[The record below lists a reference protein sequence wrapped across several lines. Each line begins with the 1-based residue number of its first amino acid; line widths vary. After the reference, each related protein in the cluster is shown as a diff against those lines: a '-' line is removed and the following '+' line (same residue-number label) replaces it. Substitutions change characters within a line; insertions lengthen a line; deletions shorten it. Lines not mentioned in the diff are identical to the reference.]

1 MFCYSHV
8 GALPWTVGAARFK
21 ELVEARFYDDTLALV
36 LTLVSLTL
44 TPTLTLTRF
53 YDETRFFRVIP
64 GFMVQ
69 FGLSGDP
76 AVSVRVDRYGPR
88 VPASCVLHV
97 PEAQGS
103 LPRGA
108 THCTYGVRVPASGVP
123 HVPRTVAR
131 QVSADW
137 RSRTISDE
145 PVKVSNKPGVTAWS
159 LHGHPPLQR
168 PIHLC
173 RATPKRALSPLRCQ
187 NRLRWRSGACRRSPA
202 NHHSGYITF
211 AKTGAPNS
219 RTTQLFI
226 NYADNGFLD
235 SQGFS
240 PFGEVLP

>member
-21 ELVEARFYDDTLALV
+21 ELVEARFYDDTLALD

-53 YDETRFFRVIP
+53 YDDTRFFRVIP

-76 AVSVRVDRYGPR
+76 AVSACVDRYGPR

-103 LPRGA
+103 LPRGT
-108 THCTYGVRVPASGVP
+108 THCTYGVRVPASGVR
-123 HVPRTVAR
+123 HVLRTVAR

-145 PVKVSNKPGVTAWS
+145 PVKVSNKPGVTACCDLGLGS
-159 LHGHPPLQR
+159 GLAGALTAETPEQA
-168 PIHLC
+168 
-173 RATPKRALSPLRCQ
+173 ATALWCLPKV
-187 NRLRWRSGACRRSPA
+187 AC
-202 NHHSGYITF
+202 
-211 AKTGAPNS
+211 
-219 RTTQLFI
+219 
-226 NYADNGFLD
+226 
-235 SQGFS
+235 
-240 PFGEVLP
+240 

>member
-21 ELVEARFYDDTLALV
+21 ALVEARFYND
-36 LTLVSLTL
+36 
-44 TPTLTLTRF
+44 
-53 YDETRFFRVIP
+53 TRFFRVIP

-103 LPRGA
+103 LPRGT
-108 THCTYGVRVPASGVP
+108 THCTYRTHVPASGVP
-123 HVPRTVAR
+123 YVPRTVAR

-145 PVKVSNKPGVTAWS
+145 AVKVSNKPGVTACCDLGLGS
-159 LHGHPPLQR
+159 GLAGALTAETPEQA
-168 PIHLC
+168 
-173 RATPKRALSPLRCQ
+173 ATALWCLPKV
-187 NRLRWRSGACRRSPA
+187 AC
-202 NHHSGYITF
+202 
-211 AKTGAPNS
+211 
-219 RTTQLFI
+219 
-226 NYADNGFLD
+226 
-235 SQGFS
+235 
-240 PFGEVLP
+240 